1 VISHTRESALA
12 DVVFEVTP
20 DLLAFASGSKQRLPD
35 RGGLSRI
42 GRDFAAGYGG
52 CVAALEARPI
62 SARESIPLRRRI
74 LRPHERSEDL
84 ARRDADGPP
93 AVHAGVFDGE
103 ALIAVGRTAHEP
115 HPTDPGRGDWRI
127 RGMAVEPER
136 RGTGAGTLLLRALLE
151 QAEAAGGR
159 RAWCIARTP
168 AAAFYARA
176 GFVAEG
182 EEFVVPRLGPHVLM
196 SRPLG

>member
-1 VISHTRESALA
+1 VISHTRESPLA

-20 DLLAFASGSKQRLPD
+20 DLLAFASGSKERLPG
-35 RGGLSRI
+35 RGELSRN
-42 GRDFAAGYGG
+42 GLRAAGYRG

-84 ARRDADGPP
+84 ARRDADGAP
-93 AVHAGVFDGE
+93 AAHAGVFDGE
-103 ALIAVGRTAHEP
+103 ALIAVGRTAREP

-168 AAAFYARA
+168 AAGFYARA